1 MSNGHRV
8 LSKSHLG
15 GSQSRYHTV
24 GTRLG
29 GRYRDELFIAS
40 FNILTTKL
48 KVFFSLPLFFDI
60 EDRRLLDQSFSCNT
74 YEIESSKALSYVVD
88 FLGPATLVTQKELQ
102 YRAEAEIRLSRTPL
116 VASFPSYSFSRSP
129 SSPADL

>member
-15 GSQSRYHTV
+15 GSQSRHHTV
-24 GTRLG
+24 GTRLA

-60 EDRRLLDQSFSCNT
+60 EDT
-74 YEIESSKALSYVVD
+74 
-88 FLGPATLVTQKELQ
+88 
-102 YRAEAEIRLSRTPL
+102 
-116 VASFPSYSFSRSP
+116 
-129 SSPADL
+129 